1 MQVRDN
7 RVVTTKVPEEVY
19 EELIL
24 RIPEGDRS
32 NFIREAIS
40 EKLQKTPKPDKL
52 LVFEERI
59 NRLESELEQVRKYLA
74 DLELLTFEHN
84 KVNPHDFCMDEI
96 DRKIIDYLMHYK
108 GATTTELAEYLKNNR
123 WLILNRLRKI
133 QQVSKKKR
141 GKAVVDYCGGERAG
155 KKKAWWI
162 NQEVFNEDE

>member
-59 NRLESELEQVRKYLA
+59 NQLESELEQVRKYLA